1 MIRVHLFSILR
12 NPSFIQK
19 KKTEDG
25 PYTTLR
31 LETLAR
37 SLGMGPVN
45 RLSLS
50 RLPDK
55 KDNKRNERQFILQF
69 HINRAS
75 IHAGTYTYM
84 HNERGREGEII
95 VFKTN

>member
-1 MIRVHLFSILR
+1 MIRVHLFFILR

-75 IHAGTYTYM
+75 IYAGTYTYM